1 MWEAS
6 YNNAVSTG
14 LAGAAKTSQERGTA
28 SGLEKGK
35 EWGGSRGVGL
45 QSESLRK
52 WFPLIEP

>member
-35 EWGGSRGVGL
+35 EWGGSRG
-45 QSESLRK
+45 R
-52 WFPLIEP
+52 ITI